1 MQIEEP
7 QWLFTQ
13 YQQGSKLLLI
23 DCRTVNEYA
32 KGHIEGAI
40 SLFISSLML
49 RRLKKGNIPLKN
61 FINSDIAKE
70 KFEDRASYEKVVLYD
85 EDTTD
90 IVSDGIIDVLAK
102 KLMESNTIVLLKGLF
117 MYSFSSI
124 FVIDYKSP
132 FEDTFSNCY

>member
-1 MQIEEP
+1 
-7 QWLFTQ
+7 
-13 YQQGSKLLLI
+13 
-23 DCRTVNEYA
+23 
-32 KGHIEGAI
+32 
-40 SLFISSLML
+40 ML

-124 FVIDYKSP
+124 FVIDL
-132 FEDTFSNCY
+132 